1 LNYRWKPAEKAAQED
16 IQSLKVALGINE
28 TLCQLLVQR
37 NIKTFNASKSFFR
50 PSLKELHDPY
60 LMKDMDK
67 AVARIQTAIDQKEKI
82 LVYGDYDVDGTTAV
96 SLLSSFLVKHHSD
109 LDTYIPDRYK
119 EGYGVSTAGI
129 DFAAENGFTL
139 IIALD
144 CGIKAIDKVDYAKS
158 LGVDFIIC
166 DHHRPGNQIPAA
178 VAVLDPKQEDCSYPY
193 DELSGC
199 GVGFK
204 LVQALCKKWDLPE
217 SEWMELL
224 DLLAVSIG
232 SDIVPVTGENRV
244 LAFWGL
250 KKINENPRPG
260 FALLKELGGKKD
272 KVLTIT
278 DVVFIIG
285 PRINAAGRI
294 SHGKLA
300 VKLLTGNNEEEIRQE
315 SEAINDQNAERKELD
330 KSITTSALKMIQDQ
344 GEEDCKTTVLF
355 DTSWHKGVIGIV
367 ASRLIE
373 NYYRPT
379 IVFTESNGKLAG
391 SARSVLGYDVYNALD
406 QCSDILEQF
415 GGHMYAAG
423 MTLKRENYDAFKQK
437 FEQVV
442 TETILPEQL
451 EPEVSID
458 ASLTLE
464 EANMKFYK
472 ILKQFAP
479 FGPLNMAP
487 IFQTDDLIDT
497 GYSKVVGADQSHLRV
512 VLKEQASGY
521 TITGIGF
528 GMAKKIDLIKSGKPI
543 SVAYHLNENEFN
555 GKVSLQM
562 MIKDIK
568 ATEEV
573 LQN

>member
-1 LNYRWKPAEKAAQED
+1 MNYRWKPAEKAAQED

>member
-1 LNYRWKPAEKAAQED
+1 
-16 IQSLKVALGINE
+16 
-28 TLCQLLVQR
+28 
-37 NIKTFNASKSFFR
+37 
-50 PSLKELHDPY
+50 
-60 LMKDMDK
+60 M
-67 AVARIQTAIDQKEKI
+67 
-82 LVYGDYDVDGTTAV
+82 
-96 SLLSSFLVKHHSD
+96 
-109 LDTYIPDRYK
+109 
-119 EGYGVSTAGI
+119 
-129 DFAAENGFTL
+129 
-139 IIALD
+139 
-144 CGIKAIDKVDYAKS
+144 
-158 LGVDFIIC
+158 
-166 DHHRPGNQIPAA
+166 
-178 VAVLDPKQEDCSYPY
+178 
-193 DELSGC
+193 
-199 GVGFK
+199 
-204 LVQALCKKWDLPE
+204 
-217 SEWMELL
+217 
-224 DLLAVSIG
+224 
-232 SDIVPVTGENRV
+232 
-244 LAFWGL
+244 
-250 KKINENPRPG
+250 
-260 FALLKELGGKKD
+260 
-272 KVLTIT
+272 
-278 DVVFIIG
+278 VFIIG

>member
-1 LNYRWKPAEKAAQED
+1 MNYRWKPAEKAAQED

-260 FALLKELGGKKD
+260 FALLKELGGK
-272 KVLTIT
+272 
-278 DVVFIIG
+278 
-285 PRINAAGRI
+285 RI
-294 SHGKLA
+294 
-300 VKLLTGNNEEEIRQE
+300 
-315 SEAINDQNAERKELD
+315 
-330 KSITTSALKMIQDQ
+330 
-344 GEEDCKTTVLF
+344 
-355 DTSWHKGVIGIV
+355 
-367 ASRLIE
+367 
-373 NYYRPT
+373 
-379 IVFTESNGKLAG
+379 
-391 SARSVLGYDVYNALD
+391 
-406 QCSDILEQF
+406 
-415 GGHMYAAG
+415 
-423 MTLKRENYDAFKQK
+423 
-437 FEQVV
+437 
-442 TETILPEQL
+442 
-451 EPEVSID
+451 
-458 ASLTLE
+458 
-464 EANMKFYK
+464 
-472 ILKQFAP
+472 
-479 FGPLNMAP
+479 
-487 IFQTDDLIDT
+487 
-497 GYSKVVGADQSHLRV
+497 
-512 VLKEQASGY
+512 
-521 TITGIGF
+521 
-528 GMAKKIDLIKSGKPI
+528 
-543 SVAYHLNENEFN
+543 
-555 GKVSLQM
+555 
-562 MIKDIK
+562 
-568 ATEEV
+568 
-573 LQN
+573 